1 MKVNLKMENCMESSG
16 KFFMDIIALQ
26 QIILL
31 LVTTRMVDFLKKL
44 KDGVLMI
51 CDFKYQNF
59 IKDCCYKGSLL
70 IDI

>member
-1 MKVNLKMENCMESSG
+1 
-16 KFFMDIIALQ
+16 MDIIALQ

-59 IKDCCYKGSLL
+59 IKDYCYKGTLL